1 MSVES
6 QRVVMKSGPPLM
18 AHTHTHTCCVEEEGC
33 VVNGERR
40 FGPLRS
46 NPSLTPSQ
54 KECRKSVVITFPQHT
69 HTHKHTLAHIHT
81 QASTHRHSHTHTH
94 STKLHPHLQITKQ
107 IKMKDIIVF
116 NISLEEVMRL
126 LLETETDF
134 LYLVNIILSVF
145 SKHLE
150 MVICV

>member
-1 MSVES
+1 
-6 QRVVMKSGPPLM
+6 
-18 AHTHTHTCCVEEEGC
+18 
-33 VVNGERR
+33 
-40 FGPLRS
+40 
-46 NPSLTPSQ
+46 
-54 KECRKSVVITFPQHT
+54 
-69 HTHKHTLAHIHT
+69 
-81 QASTHRHSHTHTH
+81 
-94 STKLHPHLQITKQ
+94 
-107 IKMKDIIVF
+107 MKDIIVF